1 MRKIFIAASALI
13 LLPLLSGP
21 AHAKHRH
28 RMGKSCERVVN
39 ELLKGKSGAAAA
51 RQLHV
56 SRGYVR
62 QCAATGSSSSEGSE
76 SSEPTENAT
85 PESTQ

>member
-1 MRKIFIAASALI
+1 MKKIFIAASALI
-13 LLPLLSGP
+13 LLPLLGGP

-28 RMGKSCERVVN
+28 RMGKSCDRVVN
-39 ELLKGKSGAAAA
+39 ELLKGKSGATVA

-62 QCAATGSSSSEGSE
+62 QCAATGSSSSESSE
-76 SSEPTENAT
+76 SSPPMGNES
-85 PESTQ
+85 PESSQ